1 MQIWGPQ
8 VFCVFF
14 LFWIQDNGPLSLWD
28 FKTLRLRMRV
38 GRDLW
43 SHKEHGKGGF
53 IHRMHCIASEVRPGA
68 SRYFPVF
75 P

>member
-1 MQIWGPQ
+1 MQLWGPQ
-8 VFCVFF
+8 VFV
-14 LFWIQDNGPLSLWD
+14 LFWIQDNGSLSLWD
-28 FKTLRLRMRV
+28 FKTLRLRMRA

-43 SHKEHGKGGF
+43 SHKEHGQSGF
-53 IHRMHCIASEVRPGA
+53 IPLMHCIASEVRPGA